1 MRVPNEGC
9 VICGATWGNYWRE
22 IEGQRMFFCCEIC
35 AVEFQNMIDEVKRRT
50 GWKSV
55 EEIKIEG
62 DQRGRNCAAIS
73 GSKRYPFFIRFNSE
87 GQIQAFSEVSPSE

>member
-35 AVEFQNMIDEVKRRT
+35 AAEFQNMIAEVKRRT
-50 GWKSV
+50 GW
-55 EEIKIEG
+55 EGLDEINIEG
-62 DQRGRNCAAIS
+62 DQRGRNCIAIS
-73 GSKRYPFFIRFNSE
+73 GSKRYPFFIRFNSD
-87 GQIQAFSEVSPSE
+87 GQIQKFSEESP